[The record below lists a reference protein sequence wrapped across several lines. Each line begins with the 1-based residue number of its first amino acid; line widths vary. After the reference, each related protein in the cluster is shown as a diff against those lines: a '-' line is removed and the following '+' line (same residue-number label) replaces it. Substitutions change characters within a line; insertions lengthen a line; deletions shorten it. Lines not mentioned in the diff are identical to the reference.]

1 MIIAPECY
9 HHMLVYARMIPWTF
23 GVKKPIATML
33 PGVKLWGFKATKRKK
48 SSLFDPTGKTG
59 MWILAIHVDV
69 WWQDSA
75 AKKSA
80 MS

>member
-1 MIIAPECY
+1 
-9 HHMLVYARMIPWTF
+9 MLSSYVGLRTHDSVDIR
-23 GVKKPIATML
+23 GKKPIATML
-33 PGVKLWGFKATKRKK
+33 PGVKLWGFKPTKRKK

-59 MWILAIHVDV
+59 KWILAIHVDV
-69 WWQDSA
+69 WWQDSG